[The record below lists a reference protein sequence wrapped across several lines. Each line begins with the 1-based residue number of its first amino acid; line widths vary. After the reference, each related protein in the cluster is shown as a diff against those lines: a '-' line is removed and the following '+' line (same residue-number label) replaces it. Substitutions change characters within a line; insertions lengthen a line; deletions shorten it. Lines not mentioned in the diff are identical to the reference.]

1 MTTIQNADQILLANT
16 QNPNAIFVGN
26 AKIRPTTFLLKD
38 QARWA
43 ADDCRFKFCVKS
55 RQIGWTYGDGY
66 GNVVRSAYSAQPIET
81 FVSSR
86 DESLAQNYLRNLRF
100 FAQRLSLKLENHGDL
115 ILGDRLGNANCIEFA
130 NGSRIHSLS
139 SNPDAQAG
147 KSGNRVLDEFA
158 LHPDQEKLYSIAV
171 PGTMWGGSLS
181 IFSTPRGT
189 STLFHRLMM
198 DIEHNG
204 NPRGFSYYK
213 ITFQNFLEQGG
224 LYKIQSQ
231 LPPNDPIQQ
240 MDEADFFNF
249 KKRESIDEET
259 FNQEYMCVST
269 DEAAAFLSY
278 DLITA
283 AEYAH
288 GIDWEKPANT
298 TDPELYVGVDI
309 GRDKDRTVIWLLEKS
324 GSTYYTREV
333 EVMENQPFEKQ
344 EAVLYE
350 LLAMPQVKRCCIDQT
365 GIGRQF
371 TERAQQKFGKYK
383 VEGVTFTQ
391 AMKEELAYPV
401 RMAFE
406 DRTIKI
412 PNDPKIRADL
422 RAIKKE
428 PTSSGNVR
436 FTADRSAS
444 GHSDGFWALALAVRA
459 TKQKH
464 QPLEITI
471 GY

>member
-1 MTTIQNADQILLANT
+1 
-16 QNPNAIFVGN
+16 
-26 AKIRPTTFLLKD
+26 
-38 QARWA
+38 
-43 ADDCRFKFCVKS
+43 
-55 RQIGWTYGDGY
+55 
-66 GNVVRSAYSAQPIET
+66 
-81 FVSSR
+81 
-86 DESLAQNYLRNLRF
+86 
-100 FAQRLSLKLENHGDL
+100 
-115 ILGDRLGNANCIEFA
+115 
-130 NGSRIHSLS
+130 
-139 SNPDAQAG
+139 
-147 KSGNRVLDEFA
+147 
-158 LHPDQEKLYSIAV
+158 
-171 PGTMWGGSLS
+171 GGSLS